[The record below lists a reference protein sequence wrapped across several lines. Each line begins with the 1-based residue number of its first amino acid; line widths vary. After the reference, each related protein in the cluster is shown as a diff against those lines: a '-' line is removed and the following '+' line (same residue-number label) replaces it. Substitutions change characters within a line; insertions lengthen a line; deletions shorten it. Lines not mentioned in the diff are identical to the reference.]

1 VSSAEDSGPLIVK
14 SCGAGPLP
22 PDSLVVLAHGLWLS
36 RHALFGWRRQFA
48 RRGIKAVTFGY
59 PSREPL
65 SDNTRRFAA
74 FVQSLAASNI
84 FILAHSLGGLLTL
97 QLLAQF
103 DAGDGK
109 ALSIRRAV
117 LAGTPVAGSEAARR
131 LARWR
136 GGRWLIAGA
145 GQVLGPSASEQ
156 RNRQIAAL
164 PVEIGVIAGTRELGL
179 GRLFGP
185 LARPN
190 DGTVTVA
197 ETAFAGARDSITLP
211 LSHSE
216 MLLSGQVV
224 AQAHA
229 FFVNGG
235 FDRGD
240 KYAE

>member
-1 VSSAEDSGPLIVK
+1 MPIAE
-14 SCGAGPLP
+14 PLP

-36 RHALFGWRRQFA
+36 RLALIGWRRQFE
-48 RRGIKAVTFGY
+48 RRQIKSVAFGY

-65 SDNTRRFAA
+65 SDNTHRFAA
-74 FVQSLAASNI
+74 FVEAQAATHI
-84 FILAHSLGGLLTL
+84 YVLGHSLGGLLTL
-97 QLLAQF
+97 QMLAQF
-103 DAGDGK
+103 AGAGNDA
-109 ALSIRRAV
+109 LRIRRAV
-117 LAGTPVAGSEAARR
+117 LAGTPVAGNEAARR
-131 LARWR
+131 FARWR

-164 PVEIGVIAGTRELGL
+164 PVEIGVIAGTRAVGL

-185 LARPN
+185 LPKPN

-197 ETAFAGARDSITLP
+197 ETLFAGARDSIALP

-216 MLLSGQVV
+216 MLLSGRVV

-229 FFVNGG
+229 FFASGS
-235 FDRGD
+235 FDHRD
-240 KYAE
+240 